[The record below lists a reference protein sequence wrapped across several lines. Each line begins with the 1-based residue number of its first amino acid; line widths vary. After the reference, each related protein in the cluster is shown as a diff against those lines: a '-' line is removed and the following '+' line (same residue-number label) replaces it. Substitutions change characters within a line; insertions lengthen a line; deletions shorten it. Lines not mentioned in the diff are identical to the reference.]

1 MATAALTT
9 AAIGTVTGGGLPLA
23 GGGLPLA
30 GQAAGQLVAG
40 ARAGHGPDP
49 RGYRPQA
56 TRGED
61 GQRIAT
67 PARAGG
73 PDPRARQG
81 FRRFAD
87 CRRFR

>member
-1 MATAALTT
+1 MATSSDDR
-9 AAIGTVTGGGLPLA
+9 GHRYRDRSGLPLA
-23 GGGLPLA
+23 ER
-30 GQAAGQLVAG
+30 AAGQLVAG

-67 PARAGG
+67 PARAQEVVIPGPAGGSGGSRTVGG
-73 PDPRARQG
+73 PG
-81 FRRFAD
+81 E
-87 CRRFR
+87 

>member
-1 MATAALTT
+1 MATAALMT
-9 AAIGTVTGGGLPLA
+9 AAIGTVTGS
-23 GGGLPLA
+23 GLPLA

-61 GQRIAT
+61 GQRTAT
-67 PARAGG
+67 PARRAGG
-73 PDPRARQG
+73 PDPRAGRR
-81 FRRFAD
+81 FRRFPD
-87 CRRFR
+87 RRRFR

>member
-1 MATAALTT
+1 MATAALTS
-9 AAIGTVTGGGLPLA
+9 AAIGTVTGSGLPLA
-23 GGGLPLA
+23 GR
-30 GQAAGQLVAG
+30 AAGQLVAG

-67 PARAGG
+67 PARAQEVLIPGPAGG
-73 PDPRARQG
+73 SGGSRTVG
-81 FRRFAD
+81 GSGE
-87 CRRFR
+87 